1 MPSAAGSGATGCHR
15 DRQGGRY
22 FEDGRPCEEEQY
34 RGDGRDQGD
43 YNRRGYCGRRGQN
56 PKALSPG

>member
-1 MPSAAGSGATGCHR
+1 MPSAAGSGATGCYW
-15 DRQGGRY
+15 DRQGRRYYEGGRN
-22 FEDGRPCEEEQY
+22 Q
-34 RGDGRDQGD
+34 GDYSQGD